1 MYVVA
6 NVCLNVLIYG
16 TFGWAIMR
24 WLGYTSQA
32 RTAGLFLAVG
42 FAVGSFGG
50 HAGTE
55 SEELLLLRLLGSVL
69 GIAIISALLLLKRA
83 SPAHNI

>member
-24 WLGYTSQA
+24 WLGYASQA

-55 SEELLLLRLLGSVL
+55 SEELLLLRLVGSVL
-69 GIAIISALLLLKRA
+69 GIVIISAVLRLKGA
-83 SPAHNI
+83 SPVRNV